1 MVRLEETLC
10 MRMKPLRQDRVGDYD
25 QHVVPTVL
33 VTDLFNDLRVFLEVP
48 GRIECPYQCVGNGV
62 AEIVKLFMEPAAF
75 PGSNVSQ
82 AMIEGT
88 QSCPQ
93 FVITLQQVSYPN
105 VDCPGARVAFHDNPD
120 PDSPATGQQKGLRQP
135 FIPEVICHPE
145 DFTSGRNCMNAFF
158 EEVTQATGWAVRA
171 SPENLEWR
179 HQGLI
184 LGFISGDQ
192 QNRHFLQE

>member
-48 GRIECPYQCVGNGV
+48 GWIECPYQCVGNGV
-62 AEIVKLFMEPAAF
+62 AEIVKLFVEPAAF

-82 AMIEGT
+82 SVIEGT

-93 FVITLQQVSYPN
+93 CVITLQQVSYPD
-105 VDCPGARVAFHDNPD
+105 VDCPGARVAFHDHPD
-120 PDSPATGQQKGLRQP
+120 PDSPATGLQQCPSQAL
-135 FIPEVICHPE
+135 IPEIIGNPE
-145 DFTSGRNCMNAFF
+145 DFPAARDRMDVFFQEITQGTRGTIRAAPIDMKRRAEVNLMGR
-158 EEVTQATGWAVRA
+158 
-171 SPENLEWR
+171 L
-179 HQGLI
+179 
-184 LGFISGDQ
+184 
-192 QNRHFLQE
+192 